1 MMAVQV
7 VDGGIGGGA
16 VLETAVTDADLRRA
30 HAAAEPPPPL
40 DDGEPA
46 ISPKVMAAFDKAKT
60 AGDAQNAR
68 SQRIVAEARRAR
80 EGAPA
85 AVPAA
90 GGQTAISDFGG
101 AAE

>member
-1 MMAVQV
+1 MTGVQV
-7 VDGGIGGGA
+7 VDGGIGSGA

-30 HAAAEPPPPL
+30 HDAAAEPPPA
-40 DDGEPA
+40 DGEPA
-46 ISPKVMAAFDKAKT
+46 VSPRVMAAYDKAKT
-60 AGDAQNAR
+60 AGEAQNAR

-80 EGAPA
+80 EGEPA